1 MKKMQPLRGMACVLS
16 ASLLLSA
23 CGGSSP
29 SSASESSESAAS
41 STAASESESESEV
54 KAAAVDPISSAQNN
68 STSAYPGVT
77 YKEAFDNFFGSPE
90 WTEYSGVAESS
101 DEDGDGRPDSMIP
114 NADIVQFT
122 GTFLW
127 GDVETTAAIR
137 FLQSD
142 STGKFEPFTV
152 AYNDTIMPNSELI
165 NMLDV
170 VLSNSA
176 PNAASGQLVTPSNAK
191 PWLTYSNAEWT
202 GAWQTPDN
210 EIVTWSGMMVNRDTI
225 CDLDNL
231 NGYPVY
237 LYTFDGRDGS
247 NPVNYGYSSFGADD
261 GSPALYVLNE
271 DGSVQATYI
280 RPTTVPADS
289 LPSDYWGVY
298 TDGSNNSSSFI
309 IDAYRVGDYPY
320 TGCVQS
326 SDGTCQIEVNGF
338 MEKWTQTVRAQ
349 MYNGTKVVQ
358 FLNAD
363 GSYTEYT
370 WVSDSSS
377 DAALS
382 YNERPAILD
391 SDATAYPFP
400 RFARS
405 LNGTT
410 IQPFNDSTRGPGG
423 SAYVTNPAGCNV
435 RSGPSLG
442 FPVLATIDSDTFIG
456 YGDSFDD
463 WVFATF
469 ANPQENGHLL
479 SGWIRRDNITDC
491 SD

>member
-1 MKKMQPLRGMACVLS
+1 MKKVQSLRGVACVLS
-16 ASLLLSA
+16 ALLLLSA

-29 SSASESSESAAS
+29 TSASESSESAAS
-41 STAASESESESEV
+41 STVASESESEG

-122 GTFLW
+122 GTFLL
-127 GDVETTAAIR
+127 GDVETTATIR

-165 NMLDV
+165 NMLDT

-210 EIVTWSGMMVNRDTI
+210 EIVTWSGMMVNRDII

-358 FLNAD
+358 FLNSD

-382 YNERPAILD
+382 YDDLPTILD
-391 SDATAYPFP
+391 SDANYAPFP
-400 RFARS
+400 RFKWS
-405 LNGTT
+405 YKGN
-410 IQPFNDSTRGPGG
+410 IEPFIFGSGWGSG
-423 SAYVTNPAGCNV
+423 SAYVSNPAGCNV

-442 FPVLATIDSDTFIG
+442 FPVLGTLNPDEVIG
-456 YGDSFDD
+456 YSDVYDD
-463 WVFATF
+463 WVFIYGS
-469 ANPQENGHLL
+469 NG
-479 SGWIRRDNITDC
+479 STVAGWIRRDNITDY